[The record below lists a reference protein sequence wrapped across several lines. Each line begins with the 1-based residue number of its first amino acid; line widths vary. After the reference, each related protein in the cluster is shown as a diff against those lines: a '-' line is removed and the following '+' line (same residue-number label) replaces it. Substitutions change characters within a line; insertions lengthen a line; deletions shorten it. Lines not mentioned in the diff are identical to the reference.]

1 MGSGLVANDLQIP
14 VMIENSAGRAEGNRL
29 EIGVLC
35 ARSWENHV
43 FFAQARPGQRGPNVK
58 LMIQIPCLDEES
70 TLPATLGDLP
80 RQLEGIDCIEVL
92 VIDDGSRDRT
102 SEVAREH
109 GADHVLRFAANRGL
123 GNAFAAGM
131 DFCLRE
137 GADIIVNTDGDN
149 QYCGADI
156 AELVRPIL
164 EGRAELVIGDRRPGE
179 IEHFSATKKRLQI
192 LGSRTVSRLANL
204 TVPDVASGFK
214 AYSREAASRINT
226 FAEFDHT
233 VDHVIQA
240 GRQRIPTLSVPIRTN
255 DQLRPS
261 RLFSSVGEFISRS
274 LGVMVR
280 VYSSYGAMKV
290 FAAVGSVVMTAGVLL
305 GLRFVYFFFFTDH
318 HSLHVQSL
326 ILAAILMLAGFQML
340 LTGIVADLINGSRSL
355 LEDVS
360 YRLRRLEGEALGG
373 VGDGQEEAGSPRS

>member
-1 MGSGLVANDLQIP
+1 
-14 VMIENSAGRAEGNRL
+14 
-29 EIGVLC
+29 
-35 ARSWENHV
+35 
-43 FFAQARPGQRGPNVK
+43 VK
-58 LMIQIPCLDEES
+58 LMIQIPCLDEEA
-70 TLPATLGDLP
+70 TLPATLRDIP
-80 RQLEGIDCIEVL
+80 RHIEGISNIEVL

-102 SEVAREH
+102 SQVAREN
-109 GADHVLRFAANRGL
+109 GAHHVLRFAANRGL

-131 DFCLRE
+131 DYCLRE

-156 AELVRPIL
+156 EKLVRPIL
-164 EGRAELVIGDRRPGE
+164 EGRAELVIGDRQPGE
-179 IEHFSATKKRLQI
+179 IDHFSPLKRTLQK

-204 TVPDVASGFK
+204 DIPDVASGFK
-214 AYSREAASRINT
+214 AYSREAAARINT
-226 FAEFDHT
+226 FGDFDHT

-240 GRQRIPTLSVPIRTN
+240 GRRRIPTLSVPIRTN
-255 DQLRPS
+255 ETLRQS
-261 RLFSSVGEFISRS
+261 RLFSSIGEFIARS

-290 FAAVGSVVMTAGVLL
+290 FSALGSLVMAAGIVL
-305 GLRFVYFFFFTDH
+305 GLRFVYFFLFTDH

-340 LTGIVADLINGSRSL
+340 LTGIVADLINGTRSL

-360 YRLRRLEGEALGG
+360 YRLRRLEGGKRAKSESGG
-373 VGDGQEEAGSPRS
+373 PASSDSPEKR